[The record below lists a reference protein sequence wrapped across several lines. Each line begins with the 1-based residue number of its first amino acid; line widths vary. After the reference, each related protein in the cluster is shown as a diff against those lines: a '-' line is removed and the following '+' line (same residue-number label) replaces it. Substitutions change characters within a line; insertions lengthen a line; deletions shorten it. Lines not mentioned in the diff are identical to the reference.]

1 MAEEIKITLAAEEG
15 AQQPQAALDEPLGKP
30 RTSEQQARSDDLT
43 RILEGRGIEA
53 VGGKAAQDRQTQEML
68 AKLASK
74 YGTAKPLGTEETTG
88 KTLEERRLESEIK
101 TLAAQKLA
109 AEERAKAVDVEM
121 RQQSP
126 EYRAQAE
133 LTDAMMENAR
143 AIREMTEESRKEKIA
158 LSEMTPQERIDYRT
172 DKELE
177 RLQEKQAVAKQ
188 LHEVRMEFDPEYAEQ
203 QRKADQ
209 EHADRVEA
217 LHQKELDH
225 AQKLADMEQSK
236 AQKEAN
242 ALDRA
247 MFQAHNELVREED
260 RKQRSR
266 EQGMR
271 TAQRK
276 VDRENKQQEI
286 DENFVED
293 QERTDAQRGQQA
305 QMGGTSKVLHGA
317 IRAATG
323 GPSGA
328 ISALPSV
335 ATGAMEALGVGA
347 ATMTAVAAPIAL
359 AGAAMVGSYQVATM
373 AVDKFEHALESTIDT
388 LGSSLAQVAALDN
401 KALAAGIVKQAGSAV
416 GEAIA
421 EIGAG
426 IGTGVGLA
434 LGLVW
439 APVGY
444 VLGRTLGDTLGKSVG
459 QAVDAIQQLDRA
471 VAGTAQR
478 LSQYD
483 GGLAQQQAEQ
493 EVRDIMRDISRAQRF
508 GTEIAEANA
517 ARFSMEQK
525 LSDIGDRLLPLVMSL
540 ADKLFTFLTTAFTE
554 LESDIKD
561 GLKFLDALVLAA
573 DKQLDIIPGTDDLRA
588 TLRGVHGLIQRA
600 IEDRAAESGDWAW
613 NQLTNIGN
621 VANQQ
626 APVNAPRP
634 AGGPIIQPVPGL

>member
-30 RTSEQQARSDDLT
+30 RTSEQQARSDDLA

-53 VGGKAAQDRQTQEML
+53 IGGAPARERQTQEMI
-68 AKLASK
+68 AKQK
-74 YGTAKPLGTEETTG
+74 YTPTPKDEGDG
-88 KTLEERRLESEIK
+88 KKFEERQLESEIK

-109 AEERAKAVDVEM
+109 AEERAKAVDLEM

-158 LSEMTPQERIDYRT
+158 LSEMSPRERALHFAHQ
-172 DKELE
+172 ELE
-177 RLQEKQAVAKQ
+177 RQQEKKRVDDFTHVIRMQA
-188 LHEVRMEFDPEYAEQ
+188 DPEYRQ
-203 QRKADQ
+203 DQLKADQ
-209 EHADRVEA
+209 EREERADR
-217 LHQKELDH
+217 LHEKEIRH
-225 AQKLADMEQSK
+225 QERLAEMEQSK
-236 AQKEAN
+236 AEKEAN

-293 QERTDAQRGQQA
+293 QERTDTQRTQQA
-305 QMGGTSKVLHGA
+305 QMGGTSKVVHGA

-359 AGAAMVGSYQVATM
+359 AGAAMVGSYQLATM

-388 LGSSLAQVAALDN
+388 LGTSLAQVAALDN
-401 KALAAGIVKQAGSAV
+401 KALAAGITKQAGAAV

-426 IGTGVGLA
+426 IGTGLGLA
-434 LGLVW
+434 AGLVW

-444 VLGRTLGDTLGKSVG
+444 VLGRTLGDTLGKTVG

-525 LSDIGDRLLPLVMSL
+525 LSDIGDRLLPLVMGI
-540 ADKLFTFLTTAFTE
+540 AEKLFSFLDLAFSE
-554 LESDIKD
+554 FDKDIKD
-561 GLKFLDALVLAA
+561 ILRFADGVVLYLRQVAAAFGMKDVKETLTSIHKSLLKAQEEARDNTTDAQWMEFFNLGQGFTSGAPNL
-573 DKQLDIIPGTDDLRA
+573 GTTPRGA
-588 TLRGVHGLIQRA
+588 ITLP
-600 IEDRAAESGDWAW
+600 
-613 NQLTNIGN
+613 T
-621 VANQQ
+621 
-626 APVNAPRP
+626 
-634 AGGPIIQPVPGL
+634 PGL

>member
-15 AQQPQAALDEPLGKP
+15 AQQPQAALDEPLAQPKRTEMFGK
-30 RTSEQQARSDDLT
+30 EYGEELE
-43 RILEGRGIEA
+43 RIYRGIGIEA
-53 VGGKAAQDRQTQEML
+53 AASARQRQTQEMV
-68 AKLASK
+68 AKQQYTPTPK
-74 YGTAKPLGTEETTG
+74 DEGDG
-88 KTLEERRLESEIK
+88 KTFEQRRLESEIK

-109 AEERAKAVDVEM
+109 AEERAKAVDLEM

-133 LTDAMMENAR
+133 LTDAMLDNAR
-143 AIREMTEESRKEKIA
+143 AIREMTEENRKEKISVA
-158 LSEMTPQERIDYRT
+158 QMTPQERVDHLATQEIDRQRE
-172 DKELE
+172 KEDVK
-177 RLQEKQAVAKQ
+177 RAV
-188 LHEVRMEFDPEYAEQ
+188 HEFRMMDDPDYAEA

-225 AQKLADMEQSK
+225 AQKLADMQQSK
-236 AQKEAN
+236 AEKEAN

-276 VDRENKQQEI
+276 VDRENKQQEA

-293 QERTDAQRGQQA
+293 QERTDAQKGQQA
-305 QMGGTSKVLHGA
+305 QLGGTSKVLHGA

-328 ISALPSV
+328 ISALPSI

-347 ATMTAVAAPIAL
+347 AAMTAVAAPIAL

-388 LGSSLAQVAALDN
+388 LGTSLAQVAALDN
-401 KALAAGIVKQAGSAV
+401 KALAAGITKQAGAAV

-426 IGTGVGLA
+426 IGTGLGLA
-434 LGLVW
+434 AGLVW

-444 VLGRTLGDTLGKSVG
+444 VVGRALGDTIGKSVG
-459 QAVDAIQQLDRA
+459 PAVDALQQLDRA

-525 LSDIGDRLLPLVMSL
+525 LSDIGDRLLPLVMTL
-540 ADKLFTFLTTAFTE
+540 AERLFNWLAEEATITE
-554 LESDIKD
+554 DY
-561 GLKFLDALVLAA
+561 LKMFLAA
-573 DKQLDIIPGTDDLRA
+573 FDKFVDMLPMLSPVLGAIMQVSGITNDIHALLR
-588 TLRGVHGLIQRA
+588 RA
-600 IEDRAAESGDWAW
+600 QEDRVAENTDAAW
-613 NQLTNIGN
+613 NQFATLGN
-621 VANQQ
+621 VANMQ